1 MTLQKCSTPEMA
13 PVWHAGSCSSQSLA
27 ITGGTGALG
36 SLVGSWAA
44 ALGASHT
51 SLLSRS
57 KLDNSSSADYSSASS
72 QISITL
78 CDVTLQED
86 VSSCLGSSQ
95 STNPGPQHVL
105 HASEPRSYAV
115 KRALS
120 RGSTPSPIKMGCRVE
135 HLSPC
140 LLPSAI
146 LTSRILYRH
155 MI

>member
-1 MTLQKCSTPEMA
+1 MA

-44 ALGASHT
+44 ASGASHI

-57 KLDNSSSADYSSASS
+57 RLDDCDSAAHSHSS

-86 VSSCLGSSQ
+86 VSSCLRSSQ
-95 STNPGPQHVL
+95 STDPGPQHVL
-105 HASEPRSYAV
+105 HASKPR
-115 KRALS
+115 L
-120 RGSTPSPIKMGCRVE
+120 
-135 HLSPC
+135 
-140 LLPSAI
+140 
-146 LTSRILYRH
+146 
-155 MI
+155 